1 MLLTGYTKRISRPEC
16 LPSSENVYCLATL
29 NEDVSEALPYLNAV
43 LRSKEYFRDPPEML
57 FHLQGRIIRIGA
69 REILINRLEDE
80 EEADQVLAWW
90 KDKINEVW
98 EKRAGIIPSFEGRVK
113 PKLIDVL
120 RLLPKTNCRKCGQ
133 PTCLVF
139 ASQVTEGK
147 CGGQQCPELSAE
159 NRDKLSLYLGGFSF
173 DK

>member
-16 LPSSENVYCLATL
+16 LPSSESVYCVASL

-43 LRSKEYFRDPPEML
+43 MQGKEYFRDPPVVL
-57 FHLQGRIIRIGA
+57 FHLQGRIIKIGA
-69 REILINRLEDE
+69 REVLINRLVDE
-80 EEADQVLAWW
+80 EDADRVLGWW

-98 EKRAGIIPSFEGRVK
+98 EKRKDILPSYEGKVK

-139 ASQVTEGK
+139 ASQVVEGK
-147 CGGQQCPELSAE
+147 CEAGQCPELTVGS
-159 NRDKLSLYLGGFSF
+159 RDKLSIYLNGFSF
-173 DK
+173 D